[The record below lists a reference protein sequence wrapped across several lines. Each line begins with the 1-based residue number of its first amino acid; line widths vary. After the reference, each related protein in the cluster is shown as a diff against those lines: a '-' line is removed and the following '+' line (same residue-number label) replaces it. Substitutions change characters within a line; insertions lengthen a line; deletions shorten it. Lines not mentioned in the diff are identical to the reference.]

1 VKKPRIFAVIS
12 PLHGAKIGRMTSAV
26 RHGGDHPCGRI
37 DAMASDDRRH
47 LCERCRERK
56 ARFSHGGV
64 VKADR
69 SHTLCF
75 ACFRSERDRLRARLL
90 AETPVVRA
98 CREPL
103 TPSQRAHRFRMLA
116 HLRAT
121 SRRGM

>member
-1 VKKPRIFAVIS
+1 MGS
-12 PLHGAKIGRMTSAV
+12 SEGE
-26 RHGGDHPCGRI
+26 
-37 DAMASDDRRH
+37 RH

-56 ARFSHGGV
+56 ARFSHRGV

-90 AETPVVRA
+90 VERPVMLA

-121 SRRGM
+121 GRRRM